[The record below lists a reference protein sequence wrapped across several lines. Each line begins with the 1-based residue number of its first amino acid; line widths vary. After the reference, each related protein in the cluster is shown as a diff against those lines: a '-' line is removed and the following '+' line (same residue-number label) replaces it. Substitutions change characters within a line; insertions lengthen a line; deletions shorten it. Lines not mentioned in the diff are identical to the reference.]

1 VTVLLPLA
9 APGLL
14 AGWILVFAAATTSY
28 VTQSVIGGAR
38 NTYLPQFIYREVNV
52 LFQWPSAAA
61 VAFVL
66 LLATGVVM
74 VALASL
80 ARHRRLAGHG

>member
-1 VTVLLPLA
+1 
-9 APGLL
+9 
-14 AGWILVFAAATTSY
+14 
-28 VTQSVIGGAR
+28 
-38 NTYLPQFIYREVNV
+38 V